1 MIKNMNRNINDVKNN
16 LEDLRKEMYGR
27 WINVNNT
34 ISMNKQY
41 ISSNLEANN
50 YIRKT
55 HNLPTAKQGRLI
67 LSANLDKYMDTDNY
81 SRLAE
86 ANDEQKKDTVEYTP
100 ELEALD
106 PYNESDDIDLD
117 ELLGKTKKAKNKNE
131 FTKTVDLEDP
141 ELMTELLF
149 TKEDELI
156 FTDKDT
162 GLEFRLPNQKM
173 VTVYINKENSNVEL
187 FQTPK
192 KLGMLKLKKNMSFN
206 KGDMNDLIKEIIETE
221 DLDKNKVKKAFK
233 ITEERL
239 LLRPE
244 PRAVQVNFET
254 VLKEKPDDKRALI
267 ELGQEMKD
275 EYNIIR
281 SKDDKYYYMDEYYK
295 PMDNGIYQELI
306 EKRFHIFLSMP
317 EVIRSMKSI
326 SGTQTVEHNIWVM
339 ADNQYFNPITRTFT
353 NDPVLTD
360 RAFQLTNN
368 NLAEYNPKVK
378 FFNKEPTIMEKTL
391 REILIPKNDPND
403 TTLYWNFLKLLS
415 KSLVI
420 GNKTKSINIFY
431 NEDGNNGKSLLT
443 KIHDIVFNNGSVTM
457 RPKDLKDQF
466 FYSRVQNTN
475 TIIFDEIQPNSFNNV
490 EDELKNLSGNVR
502 NDARE
507 MYSTER
513 GKSQGYGTVFIYTN
527 DLPKFQTNNT
537 ALINRLNIYR
547 LPNIFVNKEPKLLG
561 ANEYLEDENLDELL
575 LNDTAGQEW
584 LFNVLIKLNIEKY
597 VFNKQPNEETIA
609 IIIKEDKVKK
619 FIKENFK
626 IIPFGLTDGLSNQE
640 ILQILQ
646 SNNIKINSSE
656 IGQKRII
663 GQILNEVF
671 GDELKRN
678 RHSNSTRYNITR
690 R

>member
-1 MIKNMNRNINDVKNN
+1 MNRNINEVKNN

-27 WINVNNT
+27 FINVNNT

-50 YIRKT
+50 HVRKT
-55 HNLPTAKQGRLI
+55 HNLPEAKTGRLI

-86 ANDEQKKDTVEYTP
+86 ANDEQKNNTV
-100 ELEALD
+100 EALD
-106 PYNESDDIDLD
+106 PKNNDESYEPLDMDNDETIKDLM
-117 ELLGKTKKAKNKNE
+117 
-131 FTKTVDLEDP
+131 FTK
-141 ELMTELLF
+141 
-149 TKEDELI
+149 DEEVI
-156 FTDKDT
+156 YSDSET
-162 GLEFRLPNQKM
+162 GLEFKLPNNKLIM
-173 VTVYINKENSNVEL
+173 VYINKESTGVEL

-192 KLGMLKLKKNMSFN
+192 KLGSLKLKSNMSFN
-206 KGDMNDLIKEIIETE
+206 KGDMNDLIKEISETE

-233 ITEERL
+233 ITEEKL

-281 SKDDKYYYMDEYYK
+281 SKDDNYYYMDEYYK
-295 PMDNGIYQELI
+295 PMDSGIYQELI
-306 EKRFHIFLSMP
+306 EKRFHIFLSMQ
-317 EVIRSMKSI
+317 EVTRSMKSI

-339 ADNQYFNPITRTFT
+339 DDNQYFNPITRTFT

-368 NLAEYNPKVK
+368 NLAEYNSKVK
-378 FFNKEPTIMEKTL
+378 FFNKEPTLMEKTL

-403 TTLYWNFLKLLS
+403 TTLYWTFLKLLS

-537 ALINRLNIYR
+537 PLINRLNIYR
-547 LPNIFVNKEPKLLG
+547 LPNIFVNKKPELLG
-561 ANEYLEDENLDELL
+561 ANEYLEDEYLDELL
-575 LNDTAGQEW
+575 LKDTLGQEW
-584 LFNVLIKLNIEKY
+584 LFNVLIRLNIENTT
-597 VFNKQPNEETIA
+597 FNKQPNEETIA

-626 IIPFGLTDGLSNQE
+626 ITPFGLTTGLSNQE

-646 SNNIKINSSE
+646 ANNIKINSSE
-656 IGQKRII
+656 LGQKQII
-663 GQILNEVF
+663 GQILKEVF
-671 GDELKRN
+671 GDELKRDRN
-678 RHSNSTRYNITR
+678 TGSTRYNITR